1 MKLKF
6 VSLFLVLGL
15 ATLLGACQSPTE
27 SESSPTGTIEPEA
40 GGIQEEPMAPG
51 EMESPVDPAEEPAS
65 N

>member
-6 VSLFLVLGL
+6 VSLFLMLGL
-15 ATLLGACQSPTE
+15 ATILGACQSP
-27 SESSPTGTIEPEA
+27 SEETSPAGTIEPEA

-51 EMESPVDPAEEPAS
+51 EMESPADPAEEPAS